1 MSIKQSDVL
10 IILRIFT
17 IIVCAIGR
25 ITLIFRLQ
33 VINLKLLVVYIKH
46 GLLQLLFNSLIFFF
60 RVCEVH
66 QGAVVMIKVSEELS
80 DLGYYSAL
88 ILLGQA
94 FTSYFQDK
102 ACRYLISASSDP
114 EQPKVSIELL
124 RHLVALVLQT
134 VKVDSLNI
142 YHRDA
147 KLA

>member
-1 MSIKQSDVL
+1 MSIKESDFL

-17 IIVCAIGR
+17 IIVSAIGR
-25 ITLIFRLQ
+25 ITLIFRFQ
-33 VINLKLLVVYIKH
+33 VINLKLLVVNIKH

-66 QGAVVMIKVSEELS
+66 QGAVVMIKVSEELNN
-80 DLGYYSAL
+80 LGYYSAL
-88 ILLGQA
+88 ILLSKA

-102 ACRYLISASSDP
+102 ARRYLIGASSNP

-142 YHRDA
+142 DHRDSKMA
-147 KLA
+147 